1 MLDSSN
7 DNRINPIN
15 AYIGSRI
22 REARQR
28 LGLSQGYIGH
38 YMGVKFQQVQKME
51 KGTNRVSA
59 VQLMIL
65 TRVLGVPFSYFF
77 QDMPAE
83 YLQRLSNSYPDLPP
97 LPEDIMSKGETL
109 ELLNSY
115 YAMSE
120 NDRQSFLNMLKT
132 FANAKTKFST
142 TASKLKPNFLLH

>member
-1 MLDSSN
+1 
-7 DNRINPIN
+7 
-15 AYIGSRI
+15 
-22 REARQR
+22 
-28 LGLSQGYIGH
+28 
-38 YMGVKFQQVQKME
+38 
-51 KGTNRVSA
+51 
-59 VQLMIL
+59 
-65 TRVLGVPFSYFF
+65 
-77 QDMPAE
+77 MPAE
-83 YLQRLSNSYPDLPP
+83 YLQRLSHSYPDLPP